1 MMKQQLPNPRRRGI
15 ETLIHIIVWGIV
27 IGFPFLMMTRSGF
40 NISLADYLRHGSS
53 STLSFFLVFY
63 INYCLLIPRYLFEG
77 RIRQY
82 LLLNTLLIIC
92 ITTGAHLWQEYTF
105 QNHMR
110 GDDDGQHM
118 GPPKWIFILRD
129 VSTMI
134 LTAGLSAAIKLSRR
148 WAQMD
153 AARREAEKSRTE
165 AELKNLRNQLNPHFL
180 LNTLNNIYALIA
192 FDADK
197 AQTAVQ
203 ELSRLLRHVLYDN
216 QQNFV
221 TLDKEMDFIR
231 NYIELMRIRLS
242 ANVRVETKIDVRPD
256 SRTEIAPLIFISL
269 IENAFKHGISPTE
282 PSFIRIHFSESPGE
296 IHCEITN
303 SYHPKSVADKSG
315 SGIGLEQ
322 VRKRLELTYPDRY
335 DWQQGVSEDNA
346 GAGIDHLR
354 KFQSVQFGHLDV
366 EEKQVDVLLGQL
378 LDGLYGTGVFT
389 DQLQKRGLVDVAFQQ
404 PQGEGLVVYNGALQ
418 IHIFII
424 KIDLYSFM
432 SSLTPCC
439 QS

>member
-1 MMKQQLPNPRRRGI
+1 MKQSLTSARRPLEI
-15 ETLIHIIVWGIV
+15 LIHIISWGIV
-27 IGFPFLMMTRSGF
+27 FGFPFFFIDRAGNSI
-40 NISLADYLRHGSS
+40 NWSAYLRHSAVPI
-53 STLSFFLVFY
+53 SFVTVFY
-63 INYCLLIPRYLFEG
+63 LNYFLLVPSLLFREQKNKYIIYNILLVCIIG
-77 RIRQY
+77 
-82 LLLNTLLIIC
+82 LLLHI
-92 ITTGAHLWQEYTF
+92 WQSL
-105 QNHMR
+105 NAPIPPIKKPHM
-110 GDDDGQHM
+110 
-118 GPPKWIFILRD
+118 PPGWIFFVRDIL
-129 VSTMI
+129 SLIFTI
-134 LTAGLSAAIKLSRR
+134 GLSAAIRMSAR
-148 WAQMD
+148 WGEAE

-322 VRKRLELTYPDRY
+322 VRKRLELTYPGHY
-335 DWQQGVSEDNA
+335 DWQQGVSEDMKEYKS
-346 GAGIDHLR
+346 IL
-354 KFQSVQFGHLDV
+354 
-366 EEKQVDVLLGQL
+366 
-378 LDGLYGTGVFT
+378 
-389 DQLQKRGLVDVAFQQ
+389 
-404 PQGEGLVVYNGALQ
+404 
-418 IHIFII
+418 II
-424 KIDLYSFM
+424 KI
-432 SSLTPCC
+432 
-439 QS
+439 

>member
-134 LTAGLSAAIKLSRR
+134 LTAG
-148 WAQMD
+148 
-153 AARREAEKSRTE
+153 
-165 AELKNLRNQLNPHFL
+165 LNPHFL

-322 VRKRLELTYPDRY
+322 VRKRLELTYPGHY
-335 DWQQGVSEDNA
+335 DWQQGVSEDMKEYKS
-346 GAGIDHLR
+346 IL
-354 KFQSVQFGHLDV
+354 
-366 EEKQVDVLLGQL
+366 
-378 LDGLYGTGVFT
+378 
-389 DQLQKRGLVDVAFQQ
+389 
-404 PQGEGLVVYNGALQ
+404 
-418 IHIFII
+418 II
-424 KIDLYSFM
+424 KI
-432 SSLTPCC
+432 
-439 QS
+439 